1 MVLKG
6 ACPVI
11 INIQDDILRIHAL
24 GLLDCLLEDKTT
36 KRNIMWA
43 TDVYS
48 ALGIKYGRNE
58 EITSDLITGR
68 NAGVIKTR
76 ARKEMEQ
83 QSERTRQHAEVFTP
97 LWICNKMNNYA
108 DEVWFGRKDIFFR
121 DGIPTERVA
130 FSEEG
135 DWKKYVDSRRLEITC
150 GEAPYL
156 VSRYDVETGEAIP
169 IKNRIGILDRKL
181 RIVNENTETEESW
194 LKWAERAFQATYGYE
209 FQGDNLLIARV
220 NLFMTFEEYMQER
233 WQRKPTIQEYKKIAR
248 VIVWNIWQMDGL
260 SGTIP
265 YSKIEDTYHQMDL
278 LEMLGMN
285 GENKEENEQPPC
297 RIFDWRGKGCSV
309 EFLSLQRRG

>member
-43 TDVYS
+43 TDVHS
-48 ALGIKYGRNE
+48 ALGIKYERNE

-135 DWKKYVDSRRLEITC
+135 DWKRYVDSRRLEITC

-156 VSRYDVETGEAIP
+156 V
-169 IKNRIGILDRKL
+169 
-181 RIVNENTETEESW
+181 
-194 LKWAERAFQATYGYE
+194 
-209 FQGDNLLIARV
+209 
-220 NLFMTFEEYMQER
+220 
-233 WQRKPTIQEYKKIAR
+233 
-248 VIVWNIWQMDGL
+248 
-260 SGTIP
+260 
-265 YSKIEDTYHQMDL
+265 
-278 LEMLGMN
+278 
-285 GENKEENEQPPC
+285 
-297 RIFDWRGKGCSV
+297 
-309 EFLSLQRRG
+309 RRGDSY